1 MRGRNSVDWD
11 DDQTNYQVPRSEPT
25 TKGGNEKGV
34 LGNFI
39 KDPKMIETLNRKGIT
54 RLLPIQYETFE
65 FIYQGLD
72 VVAKDR
78 TGSGKTIA
86 FSLPTILRLR
96 EQKKFHGPR
105 MTRFLIVLPTR

>member
-1 MRGRNSVDWD
+1 MRGRDRADWD
-11 DDQTNYQVPRSEPT
+11 DDQGYYQVPVSEPT
-25 TKGGNEKGV
+25 KNGGNDH
-34 LGNFI
+34 GNLNHFI
-39 KDPKMIETLNRKGIT
+39 KDPKMIETLNRKGIKK
-54 RLLPIQYETFE
+54 LLPIQYETFE
-65 FIYQGLD
+65 FIYHGID

-96 EQKKFHGPR
+96 EQKKFNGPR